1 MSEENKEESVMSA
14 TKKAIIG
21 AITTAVTAGGAWF
34 ATHLGGGEEPKA
46 ETPQVV
52 TAPAPV
58 INITNSNE
66 NSQKQQAA
74 GGTNT
79 VIIKEKSVDKPAAS
93 ESKPVS
99 KPKEDEE
106 SPW

>member
-1 MSEENKEESVMSA
+1 MSEEKEEGGMSA
-14 TKKAIIG
+14 VKKAIIG

-34 ATHLGGGEEPKA
+34 ATHLGGGEEPKS
-46 ETPQVV
+46 EVPQAV

-66 NSQKQQAA
+66 NNQKQQSS

-79 VIIKEKSVDKPAAS
+79 VIIKEKAAPSASPA
-93 ESKPVS
+93 ESKPAS

-106 SPW
+106 NPW

>member
-1 MSEENKEESVMSA
+1 MSEEKEEGGMSA
-14 TKKAIIG
+14 VKKAIIG

-46 ETPQVV
+46 ETPQAV

-66 NSQKQQAA
+66 NQQKQQAS
-74 GGTNT
+74 GGNT
-79 VIIKEKSVDKPAAS
+79 IIIKEKAAPAAAS
-93 ESKPVS
+93 TPAAAPA
-99 KPKEDEE
+99 KPKEEE

>member
-1 MSEENKEESVMSA
+1 MSEEKEEGGMSA
-14 TKKAIIG
+14 MKKAIIG
-21 AITTAVTAGGAWF
+21 AITTAVTAGGAWV

-46 ETPQVV
+46 ETPQAV

-66 NSQKQQAA
+66 NQQKQQAS

-79 VIIKEKSVDKPAAS
+79 VIYKEKPAPATTPAKS
-93 ESKPVS
+93 ESA
-99 KPKEDEE
+99 KPKEEE

>member
-1 MSEENKEESVMSA
+1 MSEEKEESGMSA
-14 TKKAIIG
+14 VKKAIIG

-34 ATHLGGGEEPKA
+34 ATHLGSGEEPKA
-46 ETPQVV
+46 ETPQAV

-66 NSQKQQAA
+66 NQQKQQAS
-74 GGTNT
+74 GTNT
-79 VIIKEKSVDKPAAS
+79 VIIKEKAAPIQSAPAKA
-93 ESKPVS
+93 EPA
-99 KPKEDEE
+99 KPKEEE

>member
-1 MSEENKEESVMSA
+1 MSESQQEGGMSA
-14 TKKAIIG
+14 MKKAIIG

-34 ATHLGGGEEPKA
+34 ATHLGGSEEPKV
-46 ETPQVV
+46 ETPQAV

-66 NSQKQQAA
+66 NQQKQQAS

-79 VIIKEKSVDKPAAS
+79 VIIKEKSVEKPAAAPAKA
-93 ESKPVS
+93 EPA
-99 KPKEDEE
+99 KEED
-106 SPW
+106 PW